1 MPGGGL
7 MELVELGLEPLIL
20 TGDPRLYTATT
31 VLTGMRIPN
40 IWGDDNNNRHSLTID
55 FNNLKS
61 KTIENVKIDECSIC
75 LDKESNI
82 ITKCNHQFCK
92 DCIDE
97 WCNKNTKMNCPNCRA
112 KLSKYK
118 VFSIIKK

>member
-1 MPGGGL
+1 MPSGGL
-7 MELVELGLEPLIL
+7 MQLVELGLEPLFL
-20 TGDPRLYTATT
+20 AGYDPDSDPYSITT

-40 IWGDDNNNRHSLTID
+40 IFGNGHSLTID

-61 KTIENVKIDECSIC
+61 KTIENVKIEECSIC
-75 LDKESNI
+75 LGKESNI
-82 ITKCNHQFCK
+82 ITKCKHQFCK